1 MDIGINRLQG
11 DAMQEYEVRRGH
23 QENIEP
29 SKLRQHMQDIFGKVE
44 EKEGKLVSTFG
55 ALKEIA
61 AWPGKKNILFVD
73 TKMDPT
79 VHDDVALQTIRAY
92 NTFLE
97 RATGYSAKERGK
109 RAQKKAK
116 DGKL

>member
-1 MDIGINRLQG
+1 
-11 DAMQEYEVRRGH
+11 
-23 QENIEP
+23 
-29 SKLRQHMQDIFGKVE
+29 
-44 EKEGKLVSTFG
+44 
-55 ALKEIA
+55 
-61 AWPGKKNILFVD
+61 
-73 TKMDPT
+73 MDPT
-79 VHDDVALQTIRAY
+79 VNDDVALQTIRAY

>member
-1 MDIGINRLQG
+1 
-11 DAMQEYEVRRGH
+11 MQEYEVRKGH
-23 QENIEP
+23 QDNIEP
-29 SKLRQHMQDIFGKVE
+29 AKLRVHMQEIFGNVQ
-44 EKEGKLVSTFG
+44 EKDGKLVSSFG

-61 AWPGKKNILFVD
+61 AWSGKKNVLMIN
-73 TKMDPT
+73 TTMDPT
-79 VHDDVALQTIRAY
+79 VGDDIAQQTIKAY

-97 RATGYSAKERGK
+97 RATGYTAKERGK

>member
-1 MDIGINRLQG
+1 
-11 DAMQEYEVRRGH
+11 MQEYEVRKGL
-23 QENIEP
+23 QGNIEP
-29 SKLRQHMQDIFGKVE
+29 EKLKASMQELFGNV
-44 EKEGKLVSTFG
+44 KEQDGRFVSSFG
-55 ALKEIA
+55 ALKEIH
-61 AWPGKKNILFVD
+61 AWPSKKSLAVE

-79 VHDDVALQTIRAY
+79 VPNDVAQSTIKAY

-97 RATGYSAKERGK
+97 KVTGYTAKERGK

>member
-1 MDIGINRLQG
+1 
-11 DAMQEYEVRRGH
+11 MQEYELRRGLQDNVLPEKLKATM
-23 QENIEP
+23 QE
-29 SKLRQHMQDIFGKVE
+29 IFGNVE
-44 EKEGKLVSTFG
+44 QREDRLVSSFG

-61 AWPGKKNILFVD
+61 AWGGKKSLCVD

-79 VHDDVALQTIRAY
+79 VPDEVAQSTIKAY

-97 RATGYSAKERGK
+97 RVTGYSAKERGK